1 MPAEGDENYLTTAE
15 VARRLQVKPA
25 TIYAYVS
32 RGLLTSTRAR
42 GRRGSLFAA
51 EEVERLA
58 GRSIEHSGVVE
69 RIESQLTLL
78 ENDELYYRGHSART
92 LANTATVDQVATLL
106 WTNQSP
112 IETPAEGVSRG
123 ERNGVASTRDGLEGD
138 GAGAGGV
145 FRAER
150 QGVASARGGLG
161 EDGAGAGGV
170 LGAERQAVVSTP
182 DGLGED
188 SAGVGGVFRAERDGV
203 ELARRGMGVVPEG
216 ARLTDRVR
224 VGVAVLGAAD
234 PLRFDL
240 APGAVIAAAG
250 RLIGTVVTALP
261 GKTAYGAKTLGARLW
276 PKLSDDEPRPELLDA
291 ALILLADHGLAVS
304 TVAARVAASARA
316 NLYAVISAGLG
327 ALDGQYHGAAPT
339 LAYEFLERA
348 KADPLKALSDQLRSG
363 KPIPGFGH
371 KIYKNHDPRAEVLL
385 DLLGDHP
392 IVGTVRAIADH
403 TPAFPNSDLAIAAIM
418 HAYHFHPDAGDALF
432 AIARMIGWTAHALE
446 EYAAPALRFRTMG
459 IYTGQTT

>member
-51 EEVERLA
+51 DEVERLA
-58 GRSIEHSGVVE
+58 ARSIEHSGVVE
-69 RIESQLTLL
+69 RIESQLTLIQD
-78 ENDELYYRGHSART
+78 DELYYRGHPVRT
-92 LANTATVDQVATLL
+92 LATTATVDQVATLL
-106 WTNQSP
+106 WTNQPPPS
-112 IETPAEGVSRG
+112 ADAAGG
-123 ERNGVASTRDGLEGD
+123 AA
-138 GAGAGGV
+138 GAGAGGGSV
-145 FRAER
+145 
-150 QGVASARGGLG
+150 GGGG
-161 EDGAGAGGV
+161 EVGG
-170 LGAERQAVVSTP
+170 
-182 DGLGED
+182 
-188 SAGVGGVFRAERDGV
+188 GGVFAVERQGV
-203 ELARRGMGVVPEG
+203 ELARSGMGVVPDG

-224 VGVAVLGAAD
+224 VAVAVLGAAD

-240 APGAVIAAAG
+240 APEAVTAAAG
-250 RLIGTVVTALP
+250 RLIGTVVAALP

-291 ALILLADHGLAVS
+291 ALVLLADHGLAVS

-339 LAYEFLERA
+339 LAYEFLDRA
-348 KADPLKALSDQLRSG
+348 KHDPLKALSDQLRSG
-363 KPIPGFGH
+363 KSIPGFGH
-371 KIYKNHDPRAEVLL
+371 KIYQHHDPRAEVLL

-392 IVGTVRAIADH
+392 IVGTVRAIAER
-403 TPAFPNSDLAIAAIM
+403 TPLFPNSDLAIAAMM
-418 HAYHFHPDAGDALF
+418 HAYDFRPDAGDALF

-446 EYAAPALRFRTMG
+446 EYAAPALRFRAMG

>member
-42 GRRGSLFAA
+42 GRRGSLFAT

-58 GRSIEHSGVVE
+58 ARSIEHSGVVE

-92 LANTATVDQVATLL
+92 LATTATVDEVATLL
-106 WTNQSP
+106 WTNQP
-112 IETPAEGVSRG
+112 PPTPTTPAPTKTPTPATTHTSSGTT
-123 ERNGVASTRDGLEGD
+123 AGLGD
-138 GAGAGGV
+138 GGLVGGGGV
-145 FRAER
+145 FEVER
-150 QGVASARGGLG
+150 K
-161 EDGAGAGGV
+161 
-170 LGAERQAVVSTP
+170 
-182 DGLGED
+182 
-188 SAGVGGVFRAERDGV
+188 GV
-203 ELARRGMGVVPEG
+203 ELARAGMGVVPEG
-216 ARLTDRVR
+216 ARLTDGVR
-224 VGVAVLGAAD
+224 VAVAVLGAAD

-240 APGAVIAAAG
+240 APGAVTAAAG

-276 PKLSDDEPRPELLDA
+276 PKLSEDEPRPELLDA

-339 LAYEFLERA
+339 LAYEFLDRA

-371 KIYKNHDPRAEVLL
+371 RIYQHHDPRAEVLL

-392 IVGTVRAIADH
+392 IVGTVRAIAEH

-418 HAYHFHPDAGDALF
+418 HAYHFRPDAGDALF

-446 EYAAPALRFRTMG
+446 EYAAPALRFRAMG

>member
-25 TIYAYVS
+25 TVYAYVS

-42 GRRGSLFAA
+42 GRRGSLFSAD
-51 EEVERLA
+51 EVERLA
-58 GRSIEHSGVVE
+58 ARSIEHSGVVE

-92 LANTATVDQVATLL
+92 LATTATVAEVATLL
-106 WTNQSP
+106 WTNQP
-112 IETPAEGVSRG
+112 DVGGVS
-123 ERNGVASTRDGLEGD
+123 EGTN
-138 GAGAGGV
+138 
-145 FRAER
+145 
-150 QGVASARGGLG
+150 Q
-161 EDGAGAGGV
+161 
-170 LGAERQAVVSTP
+170 P
-182 DGLGED
+182 D
-188 SAGVGGVFRAERDGV
+188 VGGVFEVERHGV
-203 ELARRGMGVVPEG
+203 ELARAGMEVVPEG

-224 VGVAVLGAAD
+224 VAVAVLGAAD

-240 APGAVIAAAG
+240 SPGSVTAAAG

-261 GKTAYGAKTLGARLW
+261 GKTAYGATTLGARLW

-339 LAYEFLERA
+339 LAYEFLDRA
-348 KADPLKALSDQLRSG
+348 KHDPLKALSDQLRSG

-371 KIYKNHDPRAEVLL
+371 RIYQHHDPRAEVLL

-392 IVGTVRAIADH
+392 IVGSVRAIAEH
-403 TPAFPNSDLAIAAIM
+403 TPTFPNSDLAIAAIM
-418 HAYHFHPDAGDALF
+418 HAYHFRPDAGDALF

-446 EYAAPALRFRTMG
+446 EYAAPALRFRAMG
-459 IYTGQTT
+459 IYTGQPT